1 MTDNTFPTLPLHPTG
16 GCNETNTCTPHT
28 ITTQLVQ
35 SFDGLQRSGNVATLG
50 CCPTTPRQNSYRG
63 RIGRHVRTYFI
74 MPETQLHVTGSSTS
88 PFGLSQRKS
97 VITSLKFKKKK
108 KRKYK
113 KRWRYM
119 FQANLIPRWVL
130 SYWWRCLANLIS
142 SFQAF
147 CSRSRKWS
155 LFFWRWMVFVSSVI
169 FNHLS

>member
-113 KRWRYM
+113 KKVAIY
-119 FQANLIPRWVL
+119 
-130 SYWWRCLANLIS
+130 
-142 SFQAF
+142 
-147 CSRSRKWS
+147 
-155 LFFWRWMVFVSSVI
+155 VSSKFNSKMSPFLMMMLFGQSDFIFHFLFTLVKFVI
-169 FNHLS
+169 ILLTFDDVI

>member
-1 MTDNTFPTLPLHPTG
+1 MTDNTFPTLPLHPAG
-16 GCNETNTCTPHT
+16 GCNETNTCTSHT
-28 ITTQLVQ
+28 TTTQLVQ

-113 KRWRYM
+113 KKVAKY
-119 FQANLIPRWVL
+119 
-130 SYWWRCLANLIS
+130 
-142 SFQAF
+142 
-147 CSRSRKWS
+147 
-155 LFFWRWMVFVSSVI
+155 VSSKFKSKMSPFLLMTLFSQSDFFFPGFLFTLAKMVI
-169 FNHLS
+169 ILLALNGIC

>member
-1 MTDNTFPTLPLHPTG
+1 MTDNTFPTLPLHPAG

-113 KRWRYM
+113 KKVAIY
-119 FQANLIPRWVL
+119 
-130 SYWWRCLANLIS
+130 
-142 SFQAF
+142 
-147 CSRSRKWS
+147 
-155 LFFWRWMVFVSSVI
+155 VSSKFNSKMSPFLMMMLFGQSDFIFHFLFTLVKFVI
-169 FNHLS
+169 ILLTFDDVI